1 MDILSLLIK
10 LSSNIIENDLLDELL
25 KLQPEEISHAIKSN
39 DMKKLKSC
47 ISNKQIFA
55 NEVKVTTY

>member
-1 MDILSLLIK
+1 VDILSLLVK

-25 KLQPEEISHAIKSN
+25 KSQPEEIKHAIKSN
-39 DMKKLKSC
+39 DIKKFKSC